1 MDSILNDLIK
11 EAKKAQAHAHAPY
24 SDQPVGVALLTN
36 DGTIHSGC
44 NVENA
49 AYPLGNCA
57 EPGAIADMV
66 KKGHRYIRMLVV
78 VGPATSLCTPCGGC
92 RQRIREFGND
102 HTHIYVCDVKGNIM
116 LSTTLGALLPHSF
129 GPENIDE
136 TKKLAEIR
144 KLSNE

>member
-1 MDSILNDLIK
+1 MSDIVYDLIK
-11 EAKKAQAHAHAPY
+11 EATKARDNAYASY
-24 SDQPVGVALLTN
+24 SNHPVGAALLTN

-66 KKGHRYIRMLVV
+66 KKGHRFIRMIVI
-78 VGPATSLCTPCGGC
+78 VGPGTALCTPCGGC

-102 HTHIYVCDVKGNIM
+102 NTQVYVCDVDGKIQ
-116 LSTTLGALLPHSF
+116 LSTTLGALLIHSF

-136 TKKLAEIR
+136 VKK
-144 KLSNE
+144 S